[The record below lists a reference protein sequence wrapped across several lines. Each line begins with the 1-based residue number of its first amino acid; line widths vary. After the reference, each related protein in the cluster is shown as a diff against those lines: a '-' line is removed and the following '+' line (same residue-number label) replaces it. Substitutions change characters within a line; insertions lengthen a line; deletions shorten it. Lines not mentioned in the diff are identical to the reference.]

1 MWPRTSALACVA
13 RCSRNTSP
21 NTNIGGRWAPPQKRR
36 RSRRSSV
43 PSLLRAANSDG
54 RIDEGVGVELLTD
67 LLDGRARGVCSTFF
81 SLILINPGLSSSR
94 TVQVHRHHHVRGD
107 LLSLLLRRRRGRR
120 RGGDWP
126 LLRVSPR
133 TPPPRLYPRLYPRS
147 PPPPW
152 TRRTRTRVP
161 WSIACDAS
169 GLGRLF
175 GTHTVSSR

>member
-54 RIDEGVGVELLTD
+54 RIDEGVGVDKIQTAES
-67 LLDGRARGVCSTFF
+67 RGVCPVYDASTIV
-81 SLILINPGLSSSR
+81 SLILINPGLSSR

-126 LLRVSPR
+126 LYGCLHRRLLRVCIRVCIRVHHHLPGRVELVPVSRGILPAM
-133 TPPPRLYPRLYPRS
+133 
-147 PPPPW
+147 
-152 TRRTRTRVP
+152 RRVRGG
-161 WSIACDAS
+161 CS
-169 GLGRLF
+169 G
-175 GTHTVSSR
+175 HTL